1 MQVRSCG
8 AKTAAVTLN
17 AVAAGMLLQA
27 SSPQLP
33 VLFDKLLVQ
42 CPI

>member
-1 MQVRSCG
+1 VV
-8 AKTAAVTLN
+8 AV
-17 AVAAGMLLQA
+17 GMLLQA

-33 VLFDKLLVQ
+33 VLVDKLLLQ